1 MRIGRVLPNAQWRV
15 KMRGRRVRAVLVAAS
30 LAVIGRAA
38 RPIAA
43 APNGLRGACD
53 PADVNCD
60 MMIDV
65 SDVDAL
71 VGLLLGDV
79 PCSTCA
85 GDVNADGAAD
95 GADVHVFIERLVN
108 ALPVGACC
116 DAGGGCVET
125 TSAMCVGAWL
135 GAGTVCG
142 IDPCTTGTLTAYR
155 PRHGAGYFPFQR
167 TAVSEADKTDAERGP
182 GIRLNA
188 SGNVDP
194 AGEDDLIEL
203 VVNVSPP
210 GAQVALRR
218 GDAAMRVWH
227 TPDMMSGS
235 EIAFAGDMTGVLPI
249 DAGQTALTLYVEWAS
264 ANHGVAD
271 MALETAGGAIELDV
285 VTFHTFHAIVMAL
298 GGEGQVTTVPVE
310 SNSGTFVVG
319 TALYGEGYDVHMYD
333 EDNVSPDGSG
343 SVFNEVVDAVSH
355 RGVDR
360 VAIFGYSHGGGST
373 YDLADR
379 LDAQRAGI
387 GNFEIEFTSYV
398 DAVGNSSDIDISQET
413 RRPPSTGLHANH
425 YQHGTLFELF
435 LDGGPVTNSIPPP
448 TGLDVET
455 TPWGAN
461 STHYTVDDYVQVRSF
476 IEANLIGAMLP

>member
-1 MRIGRVLPNAQWRV
+1 MKGRYVLPAAVQQWSV
-15 KMRGRRVRAVLVAAS
+15 VPRRAWNLTLAIALFGVAATPTR
-30 LAVIGRAA
+30 GDDG
-38 RPIAA
+38 
-43 APNGLRGACD
+43 APRGTCD
-53 PADVNCD
+53 P
-60 MMIDV
+60 
-65 SDVDAL
+65 VDADCSASIDL
-71 VGLLLGDV
+71 ADADAFVSVLLGET
-79 PCSTCA
+79 PCSPCA
-85 GDVNADGAAD
+85 GDANDDGVTD
-95 GADVHVFIERLVN
+95 GADVQFFIDGLVN
-108 ALPVGACC
+108 TMPSGACC
-116 DAGGGCVET
+116 DAVGICTET
-125 TSAMCVGAWL
+125 TSAGCAGEWL
-135 GAGTVCG
+135 GAGTLCATSA
-142 IDPCTTGTLTAYR
+142 CTTGTLTAYR
-155 PRHGAGYFPFQR
+155 PRHGAGYFPFSR
-167 TAVSEADKTDAERGP
+167 TAVADADKTDPDRGP

-188 SGNVDP
+188 AGNVDP

-203 VVNVSPP
+203 VATVNPP
-210 GAQVALRR
+210 GALVALRR
-218 GDAAMRVWH
+218 GDPAIRVWL
-227 TPDMMSGS
+227 TPDKQP
-235 EIAFAGDMTGVLPI
+235 ETDIAFDGDVTDVLPI
-249 DAGQTALTLYVEWAS
+249 DSGLTTLTLYVEWAS
-264 ANHGVAD
+264 AAHGLAD
-271 MALETAGGAIELDV
+271 LQLESSDGAVVFDV
-285 VTFHTFHAIVMAL
+285 VTFHTFHSIVMAL
-298 GGEGQVTTVPVE
+298 GGEGQSPSVPVD

-319 TALYGEGYDVHMYD
+319 IALYEQGYDVHMYD
-333 EDNVSPDGSG
+333 EDNVSSDGSG

-387 GNFEIEFTSYV
+387 GTFEIEFTSYA

-461 STHYTVDDYVQVRSF
+461 STHYTIDDYVQVRSF